1 MMRIRTKL
9 LAALMALLLAS
20 LLMLVACGGG
30 GGDETK
36 TADKLSPTGQ
46 AGKKTVI
53 IGNLTDLTGAMQVA
67 AEVLNMALRDTA
79 DYFNEQGLIPGVELK
94 VIDYDGMY
102 DPAKDI
108 PGYEW
113 LKEKGA
119 DLIWTP
125 IPASP
130 IALRPLADKDQMLIF
145 AASASPQSLL
155 PPGWIFSPGSFP
167 FDEGYTLLKWVAEN
181 DWDYKA
187 RGPARIGGA
196 TWPTPYTME
205 LIDGAKK
212 YAEDHPDQFQWVGK
226 YVSSGLAF
234 TWDSEVEALK
244 NCDYVIPPTIM
255 VNFVNQY
262 RAAGYNGKILGTS
275 AFLSF
280 FSLMSDAKILGKID
294 GAIFLHP
301 TRWWNEEGSMI
312 NLTKDI
318 LKAKHPDRAKEI
330 MRAGSGYLA
339 ITNTYQLCEII
350 KNAVEAVGADKID
363 TKAFS
368 QALYDAATAY
378 EMEVDG
384 IRQYSFSET
393 KRTAPD
399 YVGIYRLDAS
409 RDDIFRQGGWY
420 PIQFVQQ

>member
-1 MMRIRTKL
+1 MRNLLKL
-9 LAALMALLLAS
+9 PAALMAILLAS
-20 LLMLVACGGG
+20 VGVLAACGGSS
-30 GGDETK
+30 DETK
-36 TADKLSPTGQ
+36 PVDQTLPTGKSE
-46 AGKKTVI
+46 KKVVI
-53 IGNLTDLTGAMQVA
+53 IGNLTDLTGAMQTA
-67 AEVLNMALRDTA
+67 GEVLDMALRDTA
-79 DYFNEQGLIPGVELK
+79 AYFNEQGLIPGVELK

-108 PGYEW
+108 PGYER

-119 DLIWTP
+119 DVIWTP

-130 IALRPLADKDQMLIF
+130 IALRPMADGDHMLVF
-145 AASASPQSLL
+145 AASASPHSLL
-155 PPGWIFSPGSFP
+155 PPGWVFSPGSFP

-181 DWDYKA
+181 DWDYKT
-187 RGPARIGGA
+187 RGPAMVGGA

-234 TWDSEVEALK
+234 TWDSEVEALRD
-244 NCDYVIPPTIM
+244 CDYVIPPTIM

-262 RAAGYNGKILGTS
+262 RAAGYQGKILGTS
-275 AFLSF
+275 AFLAF

-312 NLTKDI
+312 NFTRDI
-318 LKAKHPDRAKEI
+318 LKARHPDKAKEI

-350 KNAVEAVGADKID
+350 WNAVEAVGAQKID
-363 TKAFS
+363 TPEFS
-368 QALYDAATAY
+368 QALYEAAERY
-378 EMEVDG
+378 EMMVDG
-384 IRQYSFSET
+384 IRQYSFSPT

-409 RDDIFRQGGWY
+409 RGDIFRQGGWY
-420 PIQFVQQ
+420 PIEFVQP

>member
-1 MMRIRTKL
+1 MTRTL
-9 LAALMALLLAS
+9 LRAPMVLVVFLLVSLSVLA
-20 LLMLVACGGG
+20 ACGGG
-30 GGDETK
+30 DGETQPADRT
-36 TADKLSPTGQ
+36 TAAGPTE
-46 AGKKTVI
+46 KKTVI
-53 IGNLTDLTGAMQVA
+53 IGNLTDLTGAMQTA
-67 AEVLNMALRDTA
+67 AEVLDMALHDTA
-79 DYFNEQGLIPGVELK
+79 EYFNEQGLIPGVELK

-108 PGYEW
+108 PGYER

-130 IALRPLADKDQMLIF
+130 IALRPSADRDHMLVF

-155 PPGWIFSPGSFP
+155 PPGWVFSPGSFP

-181 DWDYKA
+181 DWDYKT
-187 RGPARIGGA
+187 RGPAKVGGA

-234 TWDSEVEALK
+234 TWDSEVQALK
-244 NCDYVIPPTIM
+244 DCDYVIPPTIM

-262 RAAGYNGKILGTS
+262 RDAGYDAKILGTS
-275 AFLSF
+275 AFLAF
-280 FSLMSDAKILGKID
+280 FGFMGDAKIFGKID
-294 GAIFLHP
+294 GAIFLNP
-301 TRWWNEEGSMI
+301 TQWWNEEGSMI
-312 NLTKDI
+312 NFTEDI
-318 LKAKHPDRAKEI
+318 LNAKHPDRAQEI

-350 KNAVEAVGADKID
+350 RNAVQAVGAEKIN
-363 TKAFS
+363 TPEFS
-368 QALYDAATAY
+368 EALYQAAESY
-378 EMEVDG
+378 EMVVDDL
-384 IRQYSFSET
+384 RQYSFSPT

-399 YVGIYRLDAS
+399 YVGFYRLDAS
-409 RDDIFRQGGWY
+409 RSDIFRQGGWY
-420 PIQFVQQ
+420 PVQFVQQ